1 MKAAV
6 TEVLEM
12 SRWDP
17 WSDLFNMHNE
27 MSRWV
32 DETFGS
38 GPYLVSAAP
47 AVSRSLPTTA
57 QTVYLPLDIR
67 QSEGEFVVEA
77 SVPGF
82 TPEEVEVTADQ
93 GVLTI
98 RGERKLETSDETK
111 STYLRRERAV
121 YSFVRQLTL
130 PSDVKES
137 EISASFLNGVLTLH
151 LPRVEAPAPRRI
163 AVTTGQG
170 ASAPKVLE

>member
-1 MKAAV
+1 
-6 TEVLEM
+6 M

-17 WSDLFNMHNE
+17 WSDLFNMQNE
-27 MSRWV
+27 MTRWV
-32 DETFGS
+32 NEAFGS
-38 GPYLVSAAP
+38 GPYLAGAAP
-47 AVSRSLPTTA
+47 VGSRNLPGAA

-67 QSEGEFVVEA
+67 QTDKEFVIEA

-82 TPEEVEVTADQ
+82 SPEEVEVTAHQ

-98 RGERKLETSDETK
+98 RGERKLETQEEAK

-137 EISASFLNGVLTLH
+137 EISASFLNGVLTLN

-163 AVTTGQG
+163 AVISGQ
-170 ASAPKVLE
+170 AAAEPKVLEAGVAHT